1 MRISDDRYS
10 RDRQRLDI
18 ALRFIENE
26 ARTRTIRQWTGL
38 TDDRIRKLYRSYLCD
53 AGARHVQ
60 RHRGKSPHQAA
71 HFLRTLRMRQETALL
86 ASICSMLGVLP
97 GIGAPP
103 MAARLIPGIRRGQ
116 LLCQAFDVYRSLID
130 QPQMRCFWSIA
141 WLAAKSWQR
150 AAATPAARWLSSTGC
165 HCANPAA
172 TPATSVASRTN
183 SGSAPRSLRAVRAG
197 TTVKIGR
204 LQAPNDI
211 YRSHQQP
218 VQRRIPR
225 SPV

>member
-26 ARTRTIRQWTGL
+26 ARTRTIRLWTGL
-38 TDDRIRKLYRSYLCD
+38 TDDRIRKLYRSYLCE
-53 AGARHVQ
+53 AGARHVL

-103 MAARLIPGIRRGQ
+103 LAPRLIPGIRRGQ
-116 LLCQAFDVYRSLID
+116 LLCQSYEVYRSLVGE
-130 QPQMRCFWSIA
+130 PQISFEHAVFLVDSLARCEE
-141 WLAAKSWQR
+141 LAVG
-150 AAATPAARWLSSTGC
+150 LC
-165 HCANPAA
+165 HAC
-172 TPATSVASRTN
+172 
-183 SGSAPRSLRAVRAG
+183 SALVVVDRLSLREPCCNACHVSG
-197 TTVKIGR
+197 K
-204 LQAPNDI
+204 
-211 YRSHQQP
+211 
-218 VQRRIPR
+218 PR
-225 SPV
+225 E